1 MWELVL
7 QDHILNLAGDALTI
21 VSSSIW
27 HINQM
32 TNMQIYIFSLIMQF
46 YIPRV
51 PQNPLTII
59 IFQFFRT
66 TWHIMVKKFDWPPTQ
81 IYSVQMLLVDIYH
94 N

>member
-1 MWELVL
+1 
-7 QDHILNLAGDALTI
+7 
-21 VSSSIW
+21 
-27 HINQM
+27 M

-66 TWHIMVKKFDWPPTQ
+66 TSHIMVKILDWPPTQ
-81 IYSVQMLLVDIYH
+81 IYSAQMLLVDIYH

>member
-7 QDHILNLAGDALTI
+7 QDRIQNLAGDALTI
-21 VSSSIW
+21 VSSIW

-32 TNMQIYIFSLIMQF
+32 TKIQNYIFSLIMQF

-66 TWHIMVKKFDWPPTQ
+66 WHIMVKIFDWPPTQ
-81 IYSVQMLLVDIYH
+81 IYSAQMLLVDIYH